1 MSFATA
7 RRIPPA
13 LGQES
18 VWDYPRPPRV
28 ENTSEH
34 IEAII
39 SGVKRV
45 ANYYTIE
52 VNGKQA
58 ENVAWYY
65 SKPTGPEF
73 SSIKDHVAIYVGP
86 MDECYVDGERVVPQ
100 PGQFYGGWITKDMVE
115 PFKVATDNRAFELI
129 TGKGFVNFTQ
139 TVLSVGQDIVKSR
152 SINASD
158 LLPHPT
164 TVSRNID
171 RLFISRKSQL
181 ISLCQNI
188 KSYAIVVDFW
198 TESHTGVSF
207 CGISLHYLN
216 DELQLQAFIL
226 GCYPYDRDN
235 QTSTQIRQF
244 VDSKLMEYNLSLNN
258 NKFVVTDNEN
268 KMKSSFK
275 DSCTRIGCSIHYMN
289 KQLEHCFITNT
300 IEKMP
305 VNCDLAQEMFGYIRK
320 IVSHMRRT
328 HKQTKLP
335 RKLQSYSDTRFN
347 GAFYTMNMFLMV
359 FDDLAGV
366 LDRTFLADYML
377 IDKDLLEQYLL
388 NRYIINSDDHDGI
401 RQIKTF
407 LGSRLQDVW
416 VLQDIHYITTF
427 LHPSFKNFDVNSI
440 LQERALNLV
449 KSEIF
454 KRQPSTSS
462 TPCPSVDKTT
472 IITPELNSQHKS
484 LTNVLSKCFDL
495 PKSDLR
501 LSTTPDHEVDEYM
514 SMNVQMKEGDD
525 ILLFWLAHKSR
536 FPILF
541 SIVQDYYAV
550 PAANTTIERLFSASK
565 NTVTDKRTSLGT
577 EKINKLLFLQK
588 NLLSLE
594 TFDKKILNEVDTK
607 RKMSVHDETC
617 LTTSLHKQE
626 QLRTSTS
633 AKKLK
638 KDEQDDI
645 FICDEDYEDYEDNE
659 NDKF

>member
-1 MSFATA
+1 MLKHIRSCET
-7 RRIPPA
+7 I
-13 LGQES
+13 S
-18 VWDYPRPPRV
+18 NKCYK
-28 ENTSEH
+28 ENL
-34 IEAII
+34 I
-39 SGVKRV
+39 
-45 ANYYTIE
+45 
-52 VNGKQA
+52 
-58 ENVAWYY
+58 
-65 SKPTGPEF
+65 
-73 SSIKDHVAIYVGP
+73 
-86 MDECYVDGERVVPQ
+86 
-100 PGQFYGGWITKDMVE
+100 
-115 PFKVATDNRAFELI
+115 ATDNRAFELI

-164 TVSRNID
+164 TVSRNIN

-226 GCYPYDRDN
+226 GCYPYDPDN

-275 DSCTRIGCSIHYMN
+275 DSCTRIGCLIHYMN

-300 IEKMP
+300 IEIMP

-377 IDKDLLEQYLL
+377 IDKDLLEYVCSFLGPFEEVIEELSCGKKPTIYKVLPLRQYLL
-388 NRYIINSDDHDGI
+388 NRCIINSDDHDGI

-594 TFDKKILNEVDTK
+594 TFDKKKFLMRSI
-607 RKMSVHDETC
+607 RKERC
-617 LTTSLHKQE
+617 LFMMKHVLQPCYTNKNNLERQHQQRS
-626 QLRTSTS
+626 
-633 AKKLK
+633 
-638 KDEQDDI
+638 
-645 FICDEDYEDYEDNE
+645 
-659 NDKF
+659 

>member
-164 TVSRNID
+164 TKILHSKLKKCIINTSCS
-171 RLFISRKSQL
+171 FS
-181 ISLCQNI
+181 
-188 KSYAIVVDFW
+188 
-198 TESHTGVSF
+198 GVSF

>member
-39 SGVKRV
+39 SGVKLV

-164 TVSRNID
+164 TVS
-171 RLFISRKSQL
+171 
-181 ISLCQNI
+181 
-188 KSYAIVVDFW
+188 
-198 TESHTGVSF
+198 VSF

-244 VDSKLMEYNLSLNN
+244 VDS
-258 NKFVVTDNEN
+258 
-268 KMKSSFK
+268 
-275 DSCTRIGCSIHYMN
+275 
-289 KQLEHCFITNT
+289 
-300 IEKMP
+300 
-305 VNCDLAQEMFGYIRK
+305 
-320 IVSHMRRT
+320 
-328 HKQTKLP
+328 
-335 RKLQSYSDTRFN
+335 
-347 GAFYTMNMFLMV
+347 
-359 FDDLAGV
+359 
-366 LDRTFLADYML
+366 
-377 IDKDLLEQYLL
+377 
-388 NRYIINSDDHDGI
+388 
-401 RQIKTF
+401 
-407 LGSRLQDVW
+407 SRLQDVW